1 MEVAGRVGFGAMSNG
16 ESGRVRSMRSPR
28 GGDSDRSSGDGV
40 RSGEVGGDP
49 RESESRRVGAGDA
62 GAGVVVR
69 AERGAGRDREREAG
83 GGCKGGEGD
92 DRLWRKVSWSGVRE
106 FWFWKERRR
115 RSKCRASDLLE
126 VRDLSGGWGVPGGV
140 GAGGAVR
147 ARLRLGVVWEGAW

>member
-1 MEVAGRVGFGAMSNG
+1 MEVAGRVGFGAVSDG

-69 AERGAGRDREREAG
+69 AERVQGWRGFGTLEQREG
-83 GGCKGGEGD
+83 LYGQCQ
-92 DRLWRKVSWSGVRE
+92 SG
-106 FWFWKERRR
+106 
-115 RSKCRASDLLE
+115 
-126 VRDLSGGWGVPGGV
+126 
-140 GAGGAVR
+140 
-147 ARLRLGVVWEGAW
+147 